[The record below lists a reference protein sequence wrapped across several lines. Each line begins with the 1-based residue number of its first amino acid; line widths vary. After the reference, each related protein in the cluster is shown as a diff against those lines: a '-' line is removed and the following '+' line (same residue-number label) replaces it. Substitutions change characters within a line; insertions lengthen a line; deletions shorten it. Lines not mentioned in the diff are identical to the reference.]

1 MKNSLTT
8 IPQRLR
14 RQGMFPAL
22 RTLTDMENEMD
33 RFLSASP
40 LAWPGEYEGFD
51 FAPSCNVKENAKE
64 YIVQFDI
71 PGVKKDEIKIE
82 LDNNRLS
89 VSGERKESKEE
100 KDSKSYFSESYYG
113 SFMRSF
119 ALPTAVDQSKVDAS
133 FENGV
138 LTVKVPKTQASNVK
152 EIKIH

>member
-1 MKNSLTT
+1 MKNPLTT

-22 RTLTDMENEMD
+22 KSLNEMENEMD
-33 RFLSASP
+33 RFIQGSLGWP
-40 LAWPGEYEGFD
+40 LEYEGFD
-51 FAPSCNVKENAKE
+51 FSPTCNVKETSKE
-64 YIVQFDI
+64 YIVHFDI

-89 VSGERKESKEE
+89 VSGERKEKKEE
-100 KDSKSYFSESYYG
+100 KDSKSYFTESYYG

-119 ALPTAVDQSKVDAS
+119 TLPSTVDQSKVDAS
-133 FENGV
+133 FEDGV
-138 LTVKVPKTQASNVK
+138 LTVKVPKSQASTIK